1 MKELS
6 KRERD
11 FLYAMC
17 APDATDEPR
26 EVDYDPRRLVDEV
39 EDKIFLMTWGRV
51 ER

>member
-6 KRERD
+6 QRERD

-17 APDATDEPR
+17 APEAIDSPDEIDFDTKR
-26 EVDYDPRRLVDEV
+26 IVDEV
-39 EDKIFLMTWGRV
+39 EERLFLMTWGKA